1 MVCAMQQTMSK
12 SVQLHDQHNASV
24 DQQRRLDI
32 LTEIARHIQ
41 RKRPDWARNRVL
53 IRAAELEEYL
63 YSHSAPADY
72 ADLPTLGARVDQACY
87 TLLMA
92 KKAKCLG
99 PTLNQQQ
106 RQQTATHN
114 AMAFSS
120 CDANAAAGPDLSR
133 SFGGTAATSRCGA
146 QAAYPQ
152 LMRSNPFS
160 CAAAFQAAQRPGA
173 SLGAGLLHD
182 PLSQPALAP
191 AAADD
196 TPQSPPPCGT
206 TPPLNAS
213 ALHRRGISFDDGVL
227 LQGRLLLLMHA
238 RACAAPRCALLPK
251 CAHAKA
257 LLAHLAHCRGGAYC
271 AIPQCAPARCLLE
284 HHAACHNSGCALCA
298 PARATLA
305 ALAARPHALQHL
317 AQLQEER
324 KRKRAISD
332 VGPGIPAP
340 AHPRNAATSSSTTI
354 TEDQPSQRP
363 PSAPPAAAATAA
375 VGDCTGV
382 TAATDT
388 ASDSAQQRSTGAAAA
403 EACAPPLPPPGPC
416 FVRSLSDSTSCGGL
430 AERCDGSS
438 AQAYDAATERGARS
452 LSDATSCG
460 GVAAGSDDCEAA
472 AAAADAADVVATP
485 TEGVEHGGAAPHAD
499 GAIYGSSGGEK
510 GAAAHARPS
519 PPPLQNDPMQGVQ
532 LLSERAAA
540 AATAAHDVPSTLPL
554 CASAVAQGGGTEL
567 QQRSSCAASA
577 AAAAAAAADR
587 CAAR

>member
-1 MVCAMQQTMSK
+1 MQQTMSK
-12 SVQLHDQHNASV
+12 SVQVHDQHSASV
-24 DQQRRLDI
+24 DKQRRLDI

-53 IRAAELEEYL
+53 IRASELEEYL

-92 KKAKCLG
+92 KKAKCLS
-99 PTLNQQQ
+99 PALNQQQ
-106 RQQTATHN
+106 LQHTAVHN

-120 CDANAAAGPDLSR
+120 CDANAAAGPELSR
-133 SFGGTAATSRCGA
+133 SFGGTAATSRCAA

-152 LMRSNPFS
+152 LIRSNPYS

-213 ALHRRGISFDDGVL
+213 ALYRRGISFDDGVL

-238 RACAAPRCALLPK
+238 RACAVPRCALLPK

-257 LLAHLAHCRGGAYC
+257 LLAHLARCRGGAGC
-271 AIPQCAPARCLLE
+271 AVPQCAPARCLLE

-340 AHPRNAATSSSTTI
+340 AHPRNAAATSSTTI
-354 TEDQPSQRP
+354 TEDQPSHSP
-363 PSAPPAAAATAA
+363 PSAPPAAATAA
-375 VGDCTGV
+375 GGGCTG
-382 TAATDT
+382 ATVAMDT
-388 ASDSAQQRSTGAAAA
+388 ASDSAQNQSTAAAAA
-403 EACAPPLPPPGPC
+403 EAGASLPPGLC

-438 AQAYDAATERGARS
+438 AQDAAPERAACS
-452 LSDATSCG
+452 FSDATSCG
-460 GVAAGSDDCEAA
+460 GVAAGGDGCEAA
-472 AAAADAADVVATP
+472 AAAAGAAAAAAAAP
-485 TEGVEHGGAAPHAD
+485 TKAVEHGDATPHGD
-499 GAIYGSSGGEK
+499 GAVLGSSGGEM
-510 GAAAHARPS
+510 GAAAHARAS
-519 PPPLQNDPMQGVQ
+519 PPPLQDDPMQGVQ
-532 LLSERAAA
+532 PLSERAVA
-540 AATAAHDVPSTLPL
+540 AATAASDVSPTLPL
-554 CASAVAQGGGTEL
+554 QANPFAQGAGAEP

-577 AAAAAAAADR
+577 AAAATATVASATGLPQ
-587 CAAR
+587 